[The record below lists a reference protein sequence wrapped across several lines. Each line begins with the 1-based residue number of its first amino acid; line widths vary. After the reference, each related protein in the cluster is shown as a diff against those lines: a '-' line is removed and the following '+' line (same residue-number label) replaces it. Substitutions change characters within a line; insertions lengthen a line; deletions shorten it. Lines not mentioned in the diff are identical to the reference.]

1 MKHKK
6 TNIATVGGGVIA
18 AWQHTRAMCRSF
30 GSIQANRQEQNM
42 DLLIG
47 IISGQRSY
55 ALGLT
60 ELGGLQM
67 VGSGVCNWQALISPL
82 AQGAPAAEEPE
93 CIIYSFGI
101 SQETSFEEA
110 LSDKLDGRSRCQLF
124 VFDPTVNGFPNQ
136 NIKGKKNFSKV
147 ALASKSDTGLEM
159 VKGDLSSLMAER
171 GHTHIDL
178 LKVDIEG
185 SEWEL
190 FRYLCDPV
198 RSAHSFPFDQ
208 LLIELHGC
216 SAELVGGLVT
226 CLEQGGLYPFAREE
240 NFHGPACGLKGPP
253 LDSSDVE
260 MSFVRVPSRFTM
272 APNAQHY
279 AALETSSKTP
289 HPAAATPSATGS
301 AFDPSPATLQFLRAY
316 AGITTHTDLNHIPK
330 GKSRAKSKSSPLFL
344 GPSSADSPA
353 SASPSLGHQ
362 GGNGVATGLEA
373 ARSWFEARSEAALRE
388 RAVFVNKQT
397 GAPLQDKPFTSSISP
412 NNWKES
418 NLALPQRAC
427 LCLGPFRTPR
437 MVRGQSVGAGVASGW
452 ATNDGPSKP
461 LGGAGV
467 LRAAKQKPQARPPAP
482 RQHGQNQPLS
492 SLALANSTSSS
503 SFHDAAA
510 AAATTTNTCAV
521 AAQGQARARSIA
533 QALGCAALA
542 PTHPLL
548 HSQPHP
554 LAGDGFERV
563 EWATAAAPS
572 KLSAVAGA
580 AAGAGG
586 AGSGGSEEVH
596 HRILALDV
604 VTEADWQNLA
614 HAACASAATA
624 TAAAFPSRQHQSGA
638 KPDKDDSL
646 GDHGLQGS
654 LSTRFDQLVLS
665 LVLVG
670 SDLRGS
676 AAQARK
682 DRDLKAAATAT
693 AAAAAALLP
702 TVDITK
708 PPWSWRRLSQEGEE
722 NKAKSKRGRD
732 RDRHR
737 RLHSSSS
744 SSSSSGAHGKKKQLL
759 ENLVPGWAGPAA
771 ATLGPLVECLEADG
785 FRLVHREALYDFVHE
800 KAGHGNTTEPPLH
813 AAALTLVQNHH
824 HAAAP
829 ALAQK

>member
-1 MKHKK
+1 
-6 TNIATVGGGVIA
+6 
-18 AWQHTRAMCRSF
+18 
-30 GSIQANRQEQNM
+30 
-42 DLLIG
+42 
-47 IISGQRSY
+47 
-55 ALGLT
+55 
-60 ELGGLQM
+60 
-67 VGSGVCNWQALISPL
+67 
-82 AQGAPAAEEPE
+82 
-93 CIIYSFGI
+93 
-101 SQETSFEEA
+101 
-110 LSDKLDGRSRCQLF
+110 
-124 VFDPTVNGFPNQ
+124 
-136 NIKGKKNFSKV
+136 
-147 ALASKSDTGLEM
+147 
-159 VKGDLSSLMAER
+159 MAER

-412 NNWKES
+412 NNWKETW
-418 NLALPQRAC
+418 RC
-427 LCLGPFRTPR
+427 HKGPVYAWDLFEPHGWCADK
-437 MVRGQSVGAGVASGW
+437 VWARGW
-452 ATNDGPSKP
+452 
-461 LGGAGV
+461 
-467 LRAAKQKPQARPPAP
+467 PQAGPQTTGQASLSGARAFCVPPNKSHKHGH
-482 RQHGQNQPLS
+482 RHRGQHGQNQPLS

-510 AAATTTNTCAV
+510 AAAATNTCAV